1 MQQINRPIVFQPFET
16 FNITVAITPTPLSAT
31 FTKADLIDSFAIS
44 LDAAAANNIFL
55 GGTGVTVNNGLE
67 IVRGGGPVLIRII
80 NQHVQYDIHSVI
92 DPLAEQNC
100 NLISVSP
107 IPYII
112 WDLTQICLVAAAP
125 TNARIAPFRSMFV

>member
-1 MQQINRPIVFQPFET
+1 VQQINRPIVFQPFET